1 MLHVVLK
8 ARVPVA
14 LLNINSTGKMLGR
27 YNISNAT
34 EHGTDTRA
42 LVLSR
47 AAEEFTSAEWQVLFP
62 KSGQWYPLPLE
73 ATQRIESEYAAGASE
88 CMYTQCKSKKHDKWH
103 TYKIEF
109 ATMQQ
114 RNLDTGRYR
123 SVRREVKARTAAEQS
138 PRIAAEHFPNDIN
151 HSFQSDSVPD
161 DASSELQGEGVW
173 REPSPDPVT
182 VQDLSNLHYENAPAS
197 SSNSIEKLQK
207 KGTKIAKR
215 YS

>member
-8 ARVPVA
+8 ARVPFA
-14 LLNINSTGKMLGR
+14 LLTVNITGRMLGR
-27 YNISNAT
+27 YNIANVT

-47 AAEEFTSAEWQVLFP
+47 PAEEFTSAEWQALFP

-73 ATQRIESEYAAGASE
+73 ASQRIESNYAAGASE
-88 CMYTQCKSKKHDKWH
+88 CIYTQCKSKKHDKWH

-123 SVRREVKARTAAEQS
+123 SVRREVKARTAAEHS
-138 PRIAAEHFPNDIN
+138 PNDIN
-151 HSFQSDSVPD
+151 HSFESDSVPD
-161 DASSELQGEGVW
+161 DASSELQREGVW
-173 REPSPDPVT
+173 REPSPDPAT
-182 VQDLSNLHYENAPAS
+182 EQDLSNLQYENAPAS
-197 SSNSIEKLQK
+197 SSNSSEKLQK
-207 KGTKIAKR
+207 KGTKIPRR

>member
-1 MLHVVLK
+1 MLHMQLK
-8 ARVPVA
+8 ARVSFA
-14 LLNINSTGKMLGR
+14 LLTVNITGRMLGR
-27 YNISNAT
+27 YNIANVT

-47 AAEEFTSAEWQVLFP
+47 PAEDPSAEWQVLFP
-62 KSGQWYPLPLE
+62 KSGQWSSLPLE
-73 ATQRIESEYAAGASE
+73 ASQCIESNYAAGASE
-88 CMYTQCKSKKHDKWH
+88 CIYTQCKSKKHDKWH

-123 SVRREVKARTAAEQS
+123 SVRREVKARTAAEHS
-138 PRIAAEHFPNDIN
+138 PRIAAEHSPNDIN

-161 DASSELQGEGVW
+161 DASSELQREGVW
-173 REPSPDPVT
+173 RMPSPDPT
-182 VQDLSNLHYENAPAS
+182 TEQDLSNLHYENAPAS
-197 SSNSIEKLQK
+197 SSNSSETLQK

>member
-1 MLHVVLK
+1 MPHVGLK
-8 ARVPVA
+8 ARVSFA
-14 LLNINSTGKMLGR
+14 LLNVNITGRMLGR
-27 YNISNAT
+27 YNIANAT

-62 KSGQWYPLPLE
+62 KSGQWYSLPLE
-73 ATQRIESEYAAGASE
+73 VSQRIESEYAAGASE
-88 CMYTQCKSKKHDKWH
+88 CIYTQCKSKKHDKWH

-114 RNLDTGRYR
+114 TNLDTGRNR
-123 SVRREVKARTAAEQS
+123 SARREVKARTAAK
-138 PRIAAEHFPNDIN
+138 HTPNDIN

-161 DASSELQGEGVW
+161 DASSEFQREGVW
-173 REPSPDPVT
+173 REVSPDPAT
-182 VQDLSNLHYENAPAS
+182 AQALAS

-207 KGTKIAKR
+207 KGTKIHEELEFER
-215 YS
+215 R

>member
-1 MLHVVLK
+1 MLQSMEQIL
-8 ARVPVA
+8 A
-14 LLNINSTGKMLGR
+14 LLCYLVRLKNSQVRNGKFYSQKG
-27 YNISNAT
+27 A
-34 EHGTDTRA
+34 
-42 LVLSR
+42 
-47 AAEEFTSAEWQVLFP
+47 
-62 KSGQWYPLPLE
+62 SGI
-73 ATQRIESEYAAGASE
+73 RIESEYAAGASE
-88 CMYTQCKSKKHDKWH
+88 CIYTQCKSKKHDKWH

-123 SVRREVKARTAAEQS
+123 SVRREVKARTAAEHS
-138 PRIAAEHFPNDIN
+138 PRIAAEHSPNDIN

-182 VQDLSNLHYENAPAS
+182 AQDLSNLHYENAPAS

>member
-1 MLHVVLK
+1 MQLK
-8 ARVPVA
+8 ARVPFA
-14 LLNINSTGKMLGR
+14 LLTVNITGRMLGR
-27 YNISNAT
+27 YNIANVT

-47 AAEEFTSAEWQVLFP
+47 QAEEFTSAEWQVLFP
-62 KSGQWYPLPLE
+62 KSGQWSPLPLE
-73 ATQRIESEYAAGASE
+73 ASQRIESNYTAGASE
-88 CMYTQCKSKKHDKWH
+88 CIYTQCKSKKQDKLH

-123 SVRREVKARTAAEQS
+123 SVRREVKARTAAEHS
-138 PRIAAEHFPNDIN
+138 PNDIN

-161 DASSELQGEGVW
+161 DASSEVQREGVW
-173 REPSPDPVT
+173 REPSPDAT
-182 VQDLSNLHYENAPAS
+182 TEQDLSNLQYENAPAS
-197 SSNSIEKLQK
+197 SSNSTEKLQK
-207 KGTKIAKR
+207 RGTKISRR